1 MTKKPKKI
9 PFAVNRDD
17 SRSLLDQVTDGLREA
32 IVRGYYAPG
41 DVLPSSNELVPILG
55 VSRIITQNALARIA
69 AEGYIASR
77 VGVRSVVRDR
87 NAKQWRGHVV
97 FVYPQGD
104 VDYFPTIFAEELR
117 LGLNRAGYLFTRA
130 SVGRAL
136 DGGPCDFSLLDAALS
151 RSVDL
156 AVVFDNRAAI
166 FRHLAARKIPYAAV
180 AHCNAAPAGAVGLT
194 RFDYEAAVPHF
205 VSACRSG
212 GIRSAIVLRWD
223 SMMCNAAPALNAAG
237 IVVRTVSVKPD
248 FACGKHFGVEAA
260 GYAGFEKLA
269 NSGRLSPETVVFVTD
284 DYLAR
289 GALSAML
296 AAGLRPPED
305 FRLAVWSNAGIG
317 PYFPRELS
325 RMETD
330 PRADGA
336 TAAAAALAY
345 LETGRYPDDT
355 AIRPRWIPGETMASI
370 PPESNRQPSKA
381 IEGNRKDVAP

>member
-1 MTKKPKKI
+1 MGSKKQL
-9 PFAVNRDD
+9 PFTLNRNDT
-17 SRSLLDQVTDGLREA
+17 RSLLAQVTDGFRTA
-32 IVRGYYAPG
+32 ITQGYYAPG
-41 DVLPSSNELVPILG
+41 DIIPSTRGLASALG
-55 VSRIITQNALARIA
+55 VSHIVTEAALRRLV
-69 AEGYIASR
+69 AEGYVESR
-77 VGVRSVVRDR
+77 PRRGTIVRDR
-87 NAKQWRGHVV
+87 AAKQWRGHVV
-97 FVYPQGD
+97 FIYPQGD

-136 DGGPCDFSLLDAALS
+136 DGGPSDFSLLDAALS

-166 FRHLAARKIPYAAV
+166 FRHLATRKVPYAAV
-180 AHCNAAPAGAVGLT
+180 THGNSAPAGAVGLT

-205 VSACRSG
+205 VSACRAA

-223 SMMCNAAPALNAAG
+223 SMMCDAAPALNAAG
-237 IVVRTVSVKPD
+237 IAVRTVSVKPD
-248 FACGKHFGVEAA
+248 FARGKHFGVEAA
-260 GYAGFEKLA
+260 GYAGFAKLA
-269 NSGRLSPETVVFVTD
+269 KTGRLSPETVVFVTD

-305 FRLAVWSNAGIG
+305 FRLVVWSNAGLG

-355 AIRPRWIPGETMASI
+355 AIRPHWIPGETMGGTAFA
-370 PPESNRQPSKA
+370 RKQSKA
-381 IEGNRKDVAP
+381 IESNRKDVVQ